1 MVNRVKNNGLALT
14 IVLDMFLTIAALLSA
29 RWIRGYFPAGV
40 YLDEHF
46 SLAYLDKPIYFFTP
60 ILIPLVVAIWLT
72 VFSALSIY
80 NTRYLFDQYQRVQPI
95 FTAITL
101 AVLVFA
107 GIAYLFFPELS
118 RFLFFYFYILDI
130 FFLVGWRKLMLY
142 FLRDKMPES
151 WQPAHRILIA
161 GQGALAN
168 DVARAIQPFAWM
180 GMQLVGF
187 AGTAG
192 NALGHLDD
200 LPALVKRHHIDE
212 VIFALSPE
220 NRNLLQDLVYQLQPL
235 PVNLR
240 LVPDI
245 VNLVFVRATIE
256 DFAGLPLIGL
266 REPAIEAF
274 DRLVKRAFDLVISAL
289 LTIFLSPLFLAIAI
303 LIKLDSGG
311 KVFYSAKRTGEGG
324 KIFDM
329 LKFRTMVVGA
339 DEGEQM
345 LFAQHGN
352 TIGLNKNADDPRVTR
367 IGRILRRFSLDELP
381 QFWNVLKG
389 DMSLVGPRPELPWL
403 VDKYEPWQHVRFTVP
418 QGMTGWWQVK
428 NRAQQKSYDV
438 RVEDDLYYIHNYSFF
453 LDLRILFMTMSAVIR
468 GDGAY

>member
-1 MVNRVKNNGLALT
+1 MSNRVKNRGLALT
-14 IVLDMFLTIAALLSA
+14 IVLDLFLTLAALLLA
-29 RWIRGYFPAGV
+29 RWFREYFPSGL

-46 SLAYLDKPIYFFTP
+46 SLAYLDKPLYFFAP
-60 ILIPLVVAIWLT
+60 MLIPLVAVIWLT

-80 NTRYLFDQYQRVQPI
+80 DTKYLFDQYRRVQPI

-101 AVLVFA
+101 SVLVFA

-130 FFLVGWRKLMLY
+130 FFLVSWRKIALY
-142 FLRDKMPES
+142 LLREKLPQS
-151 WQPAHRILIA
+151 WRPAHRILIA
-161 GQGALAN
+161 GQGTLAN
-168 DVARAIQPFAWM
+168 NVADAIQLFSWS
-180 GMQLVGF
+180 GMHVIGF
-187 AGTAG
+187 AGNAVD
-192 NALGHLDD
+192 ALGTLDN
-200 LPALVKRHHIDE
+200 LPVLVKKHHIDE
-212 VIFALSPE
+212 VIFALAPE
-220 NRNLLQDLVYQLQPL
+220 HQPLLQDLVYQLQPL
-235 PVNLR
+235 SVNMR

-274 DRLVKRAFDLVISAL
+274 DRLVKRTFDIALSAL
-289 LTIFLSPLFLAIAI
+289 LIILLSPIFMAIAL
-303 LIKLDSGG
+303 LIKLDSKG
-311 KVFYSAKRTGEGG
+311 KIFYSAKRTGEGG

-339 DEGEQM
+339 DEEEAA
-345 LFAQHGN
+345 LFSTAGD

-381 QFWNVLKG
+381 QLINVLKG

-403 VDKYEPWQHVRFTVP
+403 VDRYEPWQHVRFTVP
-418 QGMTGWWQVK
+418 QGMTGWWQVR
-428 NRAQQKSYDV
+428 NRAQQQSYDV

-453 LDLRILFMTMSAVIR
+453 LDLRILFMTMGAVIR
-468 GDGAY
+468 GDGAF